1 MKKIIQLLI
10 LFSLASCVGDP
21 YYQKLNTEPTISISN
36 NADTIKVSAVALTDQ
51 ASEVVST
58 YDYNMNMRT
67 LSYTCSGDSTSLLFW
82 DENNTKLSPNI
93 LIGNAVEKFNQKV
106 IFQAKKAGDYKVQ
119 FKIADAFATSSS
131 VECTIHAFT
140 NWLPV
145 AAAKSCTLSGSSLSI
160 DMSSSYD
167 ADSKYGGAVKS
178 YLIYINGEMY
188 MEFTS
193 PTINIILSKSQLA
206 NIANNLTIAVRDNDG
221 AISPIIKPTFQ

>member
-1 MKKIIQLLI
+1 MKKIIQLLF

-21 YYQKLNTEPTISISN
+21 YYEKLNTEPTISISN
-36 NADTIKVSAVALTDQ
+36 YADTIKVSSVALTDQ
-51 ASEVVST
+51 ASEIVST
-58 YDYNMNMRT
+58 YDFNMNMRT

-82 DENNTKLSPNI
+82 DENNSKLSQNI
-93 LIGNAVEKFNQKV
+93 QIGNAVEKFNQKV

-119 FKIADAFATSSS
+119 FKIADAFLTSAT
-131 VECTIHAFT
+131 VECNIHAFV

-145 AAAKSCTLSGSSLSI
+145 ASVKTCTLDGSSLSI

-188 MEFTS
+188 MEFDS
-193 PTINIILSKSQLA
+193 PIINIILSKAQLA
-206 NIANNLTIAVRDNDG
+206 NIDKNLSIAVRDNDG
-221 AISPIIKPTFQ
+221 EISPIIKPNLK

>member
-10 LFSLASCVGDP
+10 LFSFASCVGDP
-21 YYQKLNTEPTISISN
+21 YYEKLNTEPTISISN

-51 ASEVVST
+51 ASEIIST

-67 LSYTCSGDSTSLLFW
+67 LSYTCSGDTTSLIFW
-82 DENNTKLSPNI
+82 DDKATKLSPNI

-119 FKIADAFATSSS
+119 FKIADAFSTAAT
-131 VECTIHAFT
+131 VECNIHAFT
-140 NWLPV
+140 NLLPV
-145 AAAKSCTLSGSSLSI
+145 ASTKTCTLSGSSLSI

-167 ADSKYGGAVKS
+167 ADSKYGGKVKS

-188 MEFTS
+188 MEFDS
-193 PTINIILSKSQLA
+193 PMINIILSKAQLA

-221 AISPIIKPTFQ
+221 AISPIIKPTIQ